1 MTSDD
6 SSDDDDDEDDDESDD
21 DAGMATTPLDS
32 ISKQIGRAIGT
43 RLKARSNLD
52 VCQSSALT
60 LDNIPLSAL
69 RAILPPETSE
79 RVWDYNDASD
89 VQMLGDLLSRWN
101 PKMQGVT
108 KALQAASES
117 VIRVVATL
125 MVIKLTSVAGVD
137 TLKIEMM
144 YVLADGYGMVHWP
157 KDEARRMIGV
167 SQSQESDIRAQLF
180 ADVRRMSANPDKFWL
195 SPEWRNQVRAPPSPP
210 SAPPSPPSAPSAPS
224 APSYETS
231 ALGAGVLWIGGTSGL
246 ALTFFEEELGPLP
259 YP

>member
-52 VCQSSALT
+52 VCQSSVLT
-60 LDNIPLSAL
+60 LDNIPLSVL

-108 KALQAASES
+108 RALQRASES

-144 YVLADGYGMVHWP
+144 YVLADGTATGEVHSRT
-157 KDEARRMIGV
+157 RR
-167 SQSQESDIRAQLF
+167 
-180 ADVRRMSANPDKFWL
+180 
-195 SPEWRNQVRAPPSPP
+195 
-210 SAPPSPPSAPSAPS
+210 
-224 APSYETS
+224 
-231 ALGAGVLWIGGTSGL
+231 GG
-246 ALTFFEEELGPLP
+246 
-259 YP
+259 